1 MSNVALNSGIGGSCI
16 ILDIGTQSIRIGNGG
31 EDLPKCIVPNC
42 VGISSGEVD
51 NSDSNYGNILFPLK
65 PWEKRDYIEVIAPFT
80 YNLREKTIE
89 INEEY
94 LSRLLQDIS
103 VPQKYTNIPFSFSST
118 HNYIFEPFED
128 RISGHSLF
136 LPIHS
141 TFNQSHSGKLAEIA
155 FEKLEV
161 SSLFLSRRSVLSCF
175 SCGRTSGIVVDI
187 GASFSNVSCVQDGHC
202 IQNSIQEYSIAGDF
216 LDNEIYKKIHNK
228 VDIIPEFGVAIDSGS
243 KDSNKKV
250 SIPLFNVDNS
260 YLNWGIMHVVR
271 SLKHSCLSFSNNN
284 SEAQNTIFTLPDGNT
299 IDTSS
304 IRNSIPNLLFK
315 NNNHNS
321 QSYPGLIQMIVNS
334 ISEISNS
341 IKDISSIASSIV
353 LAGGTTLI
361 SGFDSKLYQNIVDQK
376 NQLLNNQVCI
386 FCILF

>member
-1 MSNVALNSGIGGSCI
+1 MSDATLNSGTGNFCI
-16 ILDIGTQSIRIGNGG
+16 ILDIGTQSIRIGYGG

-42 VGISSGEVD
+42 IGISNGDVE
-51 NSDSNYGNILFPLK
+51 NNEFNYGNIVFPLK
-65 PWEKRDYIEVIAPFT
+65 PWEKRDYIEVINPFT

-89 INEEY
+89 MNEEY
-94 LSRLLQDIS
+94 LVRLLQDIS

-128 RISGHSLF
+128 KISGHSLF

-141 TFNQSHSGKLAEIA
+141 ISNQGHIGKLAEIA

-161 SSLFLSRRSVLSCF
+161 SSLFLSRRPVLSCF

-187 GASFSNVSCVQDGHC
+187 GASSSNVSCVQDGHC

-216 LDNEIYKKIHNK
+216 LDNEIYKKVHNK
-228 VDIIPEFGVAIDSGS
+228 VDIIPEFGVVIDSGS
-243 KDSNKKV
+243 KDGNKV
-250 SIPLFNVDNS
+250 PIPLFNVDES
-260 YLNWGIMHVVR
+260 YLNWGVMHIVR
-271 SLKHSCLSFSNNN
+271 NLKHSCLSFYNN
-284 SEAQNTIFTLPDGNT
+284 SETQNTVFTLPDGNI

-304 IRNSIPNLLFK
+304 IRNTIPNLLFK
-315 NNNHNS
+315 TNNNNA
-321 QSYPGLIQMIVNS
+321 QSYPGLIQMIINS
-334 ISEISNS
+334 ISEVSNS

-361 SGFDSKLYQNIVDQK
+361 NGFDSKLYQNIVDQK
-376 NQLLNNQVCI
+376 NQINNQVCA
-386 FCILF
+386 L

>member
-1 MSNVALNSGIGGSCI
+1 MSDAALNSGTGNFCI
-16 ILDIGTQSIRIGNGG
+16 ILDIGTQSIRIGYGG

-42 VGISSGEVD
+42 IGISNGDVE
-51 NSDSNYGNILFPLK
+51 NNEFNYGNIVFPLK
-65 PWEKRDYIEVIAPFT
+65 PWEKRDYIEVINPFT

-89 INEEY
+89 MNEEY
-94 LSRLLQDIS
+94 LVRLLQDIS

-128 RISGHSLF
+128 KISGHSLF

-141 TFNQSHSGKLAEIA
+141 ISNQGHIGKLAEIA

-161 SSLFLSRRSVLSCF
+161 SSLFLSRRPVLSCF

-187 GASFSNVSCVQDGHC
+187 GASSSNVSCVQDGHC

-228 VDIIPEFGVAIDSGS
+228 VDIIPEFGVVIDSGS
-243 KDSNKKV
+243 KDGNKV
-250 SIPLFNVDNS
+250 PIPLFNVDES
-260 YLNWGIMHVVR
+260 YLNWGVMHIVR
-271 SLKHSCLSFSNNN
+271 NLKHSCLSFYNN
-284 SEAQNTIFTLPDGNT
+284 SETQNTVFTLPDGNI

-304 IRNSIPNLLFK
+304 IRNTIPNLLFK
-315 NNNHNS
+315 TNNNNG
-321 QSYPGLIQMIVNS
+321 QSYPGLIQMIINS
-334 ISEISNS
+334 ISEVSNS

-361 SGFDSKLYQNIVDQK
+361 NGFDSKLYQNIVDQK
-376 NQLLNNQVCI
+376 NQINNQVCA
-386 FCILF
+386 L